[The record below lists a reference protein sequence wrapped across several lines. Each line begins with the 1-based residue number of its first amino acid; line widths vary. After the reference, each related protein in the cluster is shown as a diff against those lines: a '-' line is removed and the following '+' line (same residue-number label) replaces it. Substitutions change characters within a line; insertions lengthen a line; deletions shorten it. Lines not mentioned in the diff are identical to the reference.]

1 MEELEGDVAR
11 ALRTWDAAVTTA
23 LSAGTGGDKTS
34 GGSNSGSSSSN
45 CPSPAGA
52 RRPWDYG
59 AFQAR
64 RDTLRATLWFGKPR
78 SLRSAVC
85 AAHGWEARSEPET
98 LRCAMCHA
106 TLRYSPPVGVSVAQ
120 EDAYAASFEREL
132 SDAHRPA
139 CAWRRSYLVEQIAS
153 ELVRRHDAAGLL
165 AAQTGSQ
172 PHAPVGAQQPPV
184 LPDADITGPFVSER
198 VSSVLDELLGL

>member
-1 MEELEGDVAR
+1 MEQLEADVAR

-23 LSAGTGGDKTS
+23 LSAGTGGDKNS
-34 GGSNSGSSSSN
+34 GGSNSGSSN
-45 CPSPAGA
+45 CPSPAGT

-59 AFQAR
+59 AFLAR

-106 TLRYSPPVGVSVAQ
+106 TLRYRPPVGVSVAQ

-132 SDAHRPA
+132 GDAHRPA
-139 CAWRRSYLVEQIAS
+139 CAWRRSYLVEQIVS
-153 ELVRRHDAAGLL
+153 ELVRRHDAAGFPS
-165 AAQTGSQ
+165 AQTGSQ
-172 PHAPVGAQQPPV
+172 PRTPVGAQQ
-184 LPDADITGPFVSER
+184 LAGRSDADITGPFVRER